1 MWLNNLIES
10 VKSFSFLSVVKGNI
24 LSSPGSFG
32 GADSANG
39 LNGSRSNSP
48 ASQMVS
54 NRYMSTYYK
63 KSREVNDYEISEISE
78 TCLGIYSDYIKGYL
92 TKSNRIFTLNS
103 SVYDNYTEIEDWTNR
118 VFIKDLEIPKEVELH
133 LNDIIY
139 HGNYSFKIAWDKENQ
154 RYVKFRL
161 CNPHNVVTIMKG
173 KNQDSHLV
181 VSRDGVIFQVKPES
195 IFRIGMPR
203 LKLIND
209 LNSNFFQKKNEDTL
223 INDQELV
230 AAAPLYFNITGKIK
244 EYLLKEQILS
254 LLSIKDLVQPLL
266 LLVRLDKTTAP
277 DEANKLTLNIENMIN
292 KYSDISSILGA
303 NFSINSLIDA
313 IMHNIR
319 VIPDYG
325 DSMGSMNNV
334 DLSKITNKIQEIE
347 SSQDNKLDNILTS
360 LSIPKALRDGSATK
374 WDAIKSSQRLNS
386 KINSIVKDIT
396 SSLCI
401 EACKLI
407 KYRFNVNIDPQQLT
421 CNLFN
426 KTDVDY
432 NVAITNTQIVSE
444 LTQGIQQIL
453 SNGSQTLQ
461 DIPFI
466 DKKEYLK
473 YISDQLKSIDT
484 DSVKFINDNTIET
497 AINALQSESQPDLK
511 PR

>member
-10 VKSFSFLSVVKGNI
+10 VRSFSFMSVLRGNV

-48 ASQMVS
+48 ASQLVS
-54 NRYMSTYYK
+54 NRYMSTYYRK
-63 KSREVNDYEISEISE
+63 MREVNDYEVSDITE
-78 TCLGIYSDYIKGYL
+78 TVLTIYSDYIKGYIN
-92 TKSNRIFTLNS
+92 KSNKLFTIAPSVDRAQEIENWINRIFVEEL
-103 SVYDNYTEIEDWTNR
+103 D
-118 VFIKDLEIPKEVELH
+118 IPKEVNQN

-139 HGNYSFKIAWDKENQ
+139 KGSFSFKVAWDKENQ
-154 RYVKFRL
+154 KYTKFYL
-161 CNPHNVVTIMKG
+161 CNPHNVVTIF
-173 KNQDSHLV
+173 KNKQPDSHLV
-181 VSRDGVIFQVKPES
+181 VSRDGVIFQVQPSS
-195 IFRIGMPR
+195 IFRIGVPNLR
-203 LKLIND
+203 LVND
-209 LNSNFFQKKNEDTL
+209 LNTNFFEKKREDTL
-223 INDQELV
+223 VEDQEMR
-230 AAAPLYFNITGKIK
+230 AATPLYFNISGKIK

-266 LLVRLDKTTAP
+266 LLTRLDKNTSP
-277 DEANKLTLNIENMIN
+277 DDGNKLALNIENMIN

-325 DSMGSMNNV
+325 DSMGAMNSV

-347 SSQDNKLDNILTS
+347 STQDNKLDDILTS

-386 KINSIVKDIT
+386 KINSIIKDIV
-396 SSLCI
+396 SSLI
-401 EACKLI
+401 SEAIYFINDRFHIILDPNEI
-407 KYRFNVNIDPQQLT
+407 K
-421 CNLFN
+421 CGLFN

-432 NVAITNTQIVSE
+432 NNAITNTQIIAE

-453 SNGSQTLQ
+453 ANTGQTLQ

-466 DKKEYLK
+466 DKKEYLT
-473 YISDQLKSIDT
+473 YIAEQLKSIDT
-484 DSVKFINDNTIET
+484 ESAKFINQDTIEQ
-497 AINALQSESQPDLK
+497 AMQAMSQP
-511 PR
+511 PEGQR